1 MAHRPSFFV
10 CASVLIGLA
19 SIAVAPSA
27 ALAKKAKVATK
38 AVAVVDTGPA
48 VITTTRRPA
57 DLAPRCFDSVIMYP
71 SPPCY

>member
-1 MAHRPSFFV
+1 MAHRPSIFV

-19 SIAVAPSA
+19 SIAVAPGA
-27 ALAKKAKVATK
+27 AQAKQAKVATK
-38 AVAVVDTGPA
+38 AVAVAATGPV
-48 VITTTRRPA
+48 VIPVTRGPA